1 MRSLLCAGAAIALAC
16 LSGCGRPPEPPPPP
30 SGKGWRILAE
40 GAQVITVRTIKTGRN
55 STLVSVS
62 ADRPNDSPKEAKAT
76 DEDTERQ
83 LTVGRNV
90 SEFPFHPAT
99 ASGKP

>member
-1 MRSLLCAGAAIALAC
+1 M
-16 LSGCGRPPEPPPPP
+16 
-30 SGKGWRILAE
+30 
-40 GAQVITVRTIKTGRN
+40 TVSKTGRGSSITN
-55 STLVSVS
+55 VVG
-62 ADRPNDSPKEAKAT
+62 DRPNDSPKEATAT